1 MLPPGFVSPALVDVL
16 PKLPLAAR
24 SVLHAGC
31 GSGALAIS
39 YRPRNP
45 NAVLFG
51 IERDLNQARQAAQV
65 FDAVASVDIETEPLP
80 FDLPDGL
87 DCLVYDGILEH
98 VNDPWAVIAAQSK
111 ALSHEG
117 VVVMSLPNPAAWQ
130 GLERLLQGRTDTGL
144 LSPPAAFA
152 PEVVMRRL
160 GQIGLTPCDI
170 MESQVSRPLA
180 ASFLDAMAPAL
191 QALNIDLET
200 FAKRVSVARLLWRAR
215 KEPRQ
220 RMFLTCSMLDPVGGV
235 SHVRVVYPLQAL
247 ATDPSVITDIKDV
260 FETTP
265 PHDDT
270 PRIFVLHRPALIG
283 DYGRDLLRALNDS
296 GHLMITEFDDHPDFF
311 PMMQRGGALSFEG
324 VHAVQTSTPALAE
337 VLRKYNPEVAV
348 FPNAM
353 PSLPEIRNFTD
364 PDRITLFFGA
374 LNREDDWETLMPV
387 INEVTDLAGDR
398 IRFEVIHDRGFF
410 DALRSA
416 NKSFT
421 PTCDYETYLR
431 ILGGCDVSFMPLSD
445 TAFNRA
451 KSDLK
456 FIEAGACRVTP
467 LASPV
472 VYAESI
478 EHGRTGLL
486 FSTPEE
492 LRLNL
497 LRVLALPENARSIA
511 DAARDHVAKYRM
523 LAYQVAPRIAWYR
536 SLWERRQALFAAQRE
551 RVRAFYEQAA

>member
-1 MLPPGFVSPALVDVL
+1 MMLPSTLFDVL

-24 SVLHAGC
+24 SLLHAGC
-31 GSGALAIS
+31 GVGALAGG

-45 NAVLFG
+45 TARLFG
-51 IERDLNQARQAAQV
+51 IERDLTQAGQAAQV
-65 FDAVASVDIETEPLP
+65 FDAVASADVEAEPLP

-87 DCLVYDGILEH
+87 DCLVYTGILEQ
-98 VNDPWAVIAAQSK
+98 VNDPWAVIAAQAQ

-130 GLERLLQGRTDTGL
+130 GLERLLQGRAEAGW

-152 PEVVMRRL
+152 PELVMRQL
-160 GQIGLTPCDI
+160 GRIGLTPCDI

-180 ASFLDAMAPAL
+180 SPFLEAMAPAL
-191 QALNIDLET
+191 QALDIDFDT
-200 FAKRVSVARLLWRAR
+200 FAKRVSVGRLLWRAR

-220 RMFLTCSMLDPVGGV
+220 RLFLSGSMLIPVGGV

-247 ATDPSVITDIKDV
+247 ATDPSVITEITDA
-260 FETTP
+260 FETAP
-265 PHDDT
+265 PRDDT

-296 GHLMITEFDDHPDFF
+296 GHVFITEFDDHPDFF

-353 PSLPEIRNFTD
+353 PSLPAIRNFAD
-364 PDRITLFFGA
+364 PDKITLFFGA
-374 LNREDDWETLMPV
+374 LNREDDWETLIPV
-387 INEVTDLAGDR
+387 INEVADLAGER
-398 IRFEVIHDRGFF
+398 LRFEVIHDRGFF
-410 DALRSA
+410 DAIHSA
-416 NKSFT
+416 HKSFT
-421 PTCDYETYLR
+421 PTCDYDTYLR
-431 ILGGCDVSFMPLSD
+431 ILGGCEVSFMPLSD

-472 VYAESI
+472 VYADSI

-486 FSTPEE
+486 FSTPDE

-497 LRVLALPENARSIA
+497 LRILALPENARSIA
-511 DAARDHVAKYRM
+511 DAARDHVAKHRM

-551 RVRAFYEQAA
+551 RVRAFHEQAA